1 MTSAVESE
9 PDPKF
14 AAAGRSAGD
23 GAAIHRPGLAGRER
37 RRRRF
42 RAAVTTHTRAPW
54 HICTHTR
61 ERRRV
66 SYLENSIDRS
76 IRETIRGT
84 ASPRGII
91 RVSCARARAE
101 DTRRPLGPLSFSSS
115 GASPSRTRAHSLHP
129 SSSLLFLLSSA
140 LSSLSHP
147 RTVRRVHVHRHAAPH
162 TRVDTAREI
171 RRNSRVFPLLLLLRL
186 LFVSSLPL
194 RSLWKG
200 RDVFRGLE
208 SVELTHPR
216 DRQRTLA
223 TGRSAR
229 ETRATSRLRSACA
242 RDKAQNLTDSK
253 GGGISRFIEAFGFSS
268 DFFFSFFIRK
278 ILYQL
283 HEQSSHSYNIYIRHV
298 QMSHHYLV

>member
-76 IRETIRGT
+76 IRETTRGT

-162 TRVDTAREI
+162 TRVDTARAI

-200 RDVFRGLE
+200 RAVFRGLE

-229 ETRATSRLRSACA
+229 ETRATSRLCGAHA
-242 RDKAQNLTDSK
+242 RATRRKIWPIRKAEISPVLSK
-253 GGGISRFIEAFGFSS
+253 RLFSHQI
-268 DFFFSFFIRK
+268 FFFIFDSQDFISITRAIVSF
-278 ILYQL
+278 L
-283 HEQSSHSYNIYIRHV
+283 
-298 QMSHHYLV
+298 